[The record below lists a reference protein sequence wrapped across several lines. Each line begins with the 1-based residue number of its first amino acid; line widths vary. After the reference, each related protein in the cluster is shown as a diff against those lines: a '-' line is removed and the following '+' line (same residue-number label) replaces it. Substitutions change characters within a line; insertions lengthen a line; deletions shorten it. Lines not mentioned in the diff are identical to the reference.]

1 MRSGSGPRRGSVDA
15 VTTAQTV
22 FAVALAVVALGI
34 TFFTLYVVSSTM
46 WGDRW
51 YRRR

>member
-1 MRSGSGPRRGSVDA
+1 MTP
-15 VTTAQTV
+15 AQTV
-22 FAVALAVVALGI
+22 FSVALGLI
-34 TFFTLYVVSSTM
+34 TLVITVFALYVVSSTM